1 MNAPWRGPG
10 TQASLV
16 FAHGGGAT
24 FLAAQAAPYPFH
36 ITKPLRLDSVR
47 PDIATVYLQSASG
60 GLYRD
65 DRLSLRLEARPGA
78 VAHVTSQAAT
88 VAHRASE
95 RPIEMT
101 TRLDVGAGA
110 TLALTTDPYVLFPGT
125 ALATM
130 TEAILHPGGAALI
143 AEGFAVHDPQGA
155 GRAFATLGTATRVR
169 DGDGRVLVD
178 ERARLFGADFLGDH
192 GPLGGYR
199 AFGSAFVLGGLIDAG
214 AVETALDA
222 VGVLAG
228 ASRLPNQ
235 AGWSVRLLA
244 ADGGRLA
251 RGLDLMFALGFE
263 ALTGCVPARRRK

>member
-1 MNAPWRGPG
+1 MNAPWRGAG
-10 TQASLV
+10 TQAALV

-36 ITKPLRLDSVR
+36 ITRPLRLDPAR

-125 ALATM
+125 ALTTM

-155 GRAFATLGTATRVR
+155 GRAFATLETATRVR

-178 ERARLFGADFLGDH
+178 ERARLFGADFSGDH